1 MRTFIYKSFIVI
13 FLAIIVFKFTISKT
27 IQNYEKKLYENFS
40 REKIEF
46 YKIKIRDEMKNAI
59 EKDNYLDREDAKLI
73 REFIDKVK
81 AELSSTNTN

>member
-1 MRTFIYKSFIVI
+1 MRTFIYKSFIVA

-27 IQNYEKKLYENFS
+27 IQSYEKKLYENFS

>member
-1 MRTFIYKSFIVI
+1 MRTFIYKSFIVA

-27 IQNYEKKLYENFS
+27 IQSYEKTIWEFFK
-40 REKIEF
+40 RKIEF

>member
-1 MRTFIYKSFIVI
+1 
-13 FLAIIVFKFTISKT
+13 
-27 IQNYEKKLYENFS
+27 
-40 REKIEF
+40 
-46 YKIKIRDEMKNAI
+46 MKNAI